1 MSEREKRGVSVE
13 NRMGQYGMYQ
23 VVLYN
28 EGAQHFIVD
37 NVDAMVAFAVRKEK
51 ESAAKP

>member
-13 NRMGQYGMYQ
+13 KRMGQYGMYQ
-23 VVLYN
+23 VVLY
-28 EGAQHFIVD
+28 